1 MEKTYI
7 MLKPDAVKRK
17 LIGDIISR
25 IENKGYEITEMK
37 MFKLTE
43 EILKEHLNE
52 INLIY
57 KQVLILFYFDDFT
70 IKEINEIL
78 GEKEGTIKSKLSR
91 GRKILG
97 ESLVKGGKFN
107 EL

>member
-43 EILKEHLNE
+43 EILKEHYSHLLDKAFYGE
-52 INLIY
+52 IIEVVKRTGGNFF
-57 KQVLILFYFDDFT
+57 KVLV
-70 IKEINEIL
+70 
-78 GEKEGTIKSKLSR
+78 
-91 GRKILG
+91 RKNG
-97 ESLVKGGKFN
+97 
-107 EL
+107 